1 MAVLPIN
8 IDDILNGGSVE
19 WERLEFKKGWNP
31 LEVLHTTCAFANDIN
46 NWGGGY
52 IFIGIEE
59 ADGRPVL
66 PPTGLPSSKLDD
78 IQKKLVELGNLLRPD
93 YHPVVEPRVYQG
105 KHILIFWCPG
115 GPTRPY
121 KAPKSLRS
129 ENKKREPL
137 IYEHYIRRNSRTLIA
152 NEKAIGMLY
161 ERANQIPFDDQI
173 NHHAQ
178 LEDFSLSLIRELLSE
193 VKSDLYSQI
202 GSIPLKTLCRNM
214 QIARGPEEHLMPIN
228 VGLMMFNENPELFFP
243 YTRIEV
249 VEFRD
254 QEGDSFSEKIFKGP
268 IHKQLSE
275 ALRYIQS
282 MYIREEVRKVP
293 NRAEADRFYNYPFVA
308 IEESLANAIYHRDYK
323 KREPIEVRIHPDR
336 IEIQSF
342 PGPLPPITIE
352 ELNKGQQIKVRE
364 YRNRRIGDFL
374 KELHLTEGRCTGIPK
389 IQRSMRDNGS
399 QEALFETDENRSY
412 FLTTLP
418 IHPALRDKIPSESTQ
433 LTPESAQL
441 TPESAQFTSSEW
453 PESLQAMLNS
463 LGSRPDKEKLCKV
476 ILELC
481 SVRPLSATEL
491 STILGRKSKKAL
503 VRDHLTPLK
512 KDSLL
517 QIDNPKAHAANQKYR
532 TTVT

>member
-1 MAVLPIN
+1 
-8 IDDILNGGSVE
+8 
-19 WERLEFKKGWNP
+19 
-31 LEVLHTTCAFANDIN
+31 
-46 NWGGGY
+46 
-52 IFIGIEE
+52 
-59 ADGRPVL
+59 
-66 PPTGLPSSKLDD
+66 
-78 IQKKLVELGNLLRPD
+78 
-93 YHPVVEPRVYQG
+93 
-105 KHILIFWCPG
+105 
-115 GPTRPY
+115 
-121 KAPKSLRS
+121 
-129 ENKKREPL
+129 
-137 IYEHYIRRNSRTLIA
+137 
-152 NEKAIGMLY
+152 
-161 ERANQIPFDDQI
+161 
-173 NHHAQ
+173 
-178 LEDFSLSLIRELLSE
+178 
-193 VKSDLYSQI
+193 
-202 GSIPLKTLCRNM
+202 
-214 QIARGPEEHLMPIN
+214 MPIN

-275 ALRYIQS
+275 ALCYIQS
-282 MYIREEVRKVP
+282 MYIREEVRKVL

-342 PGPLPPITIE
+342 PGPLPPITME

>member
-1 MAVLPIN
+1 
-8 IDDILNGGSVE
+8 
-19 WERLEFKKGWNP
+19 
-31 LEVLHTTCAFANDIN
+31 
-46 NWGGGY
+46 
-52 IFIGIEE
+52 
-59 ADGRPVL
+59 
-66 PPTGLPSSKLDD
+66 
-78 IQKKLVELGNLLRPD
+78 LLRPD
-93 YHPVVEPRVYQG
+93 YHPVVEPRIHQG
-105 KHILIFWCPG
+105 KHILILWCPG

-137 IYEHYIRRNSRTLIA
+137 IYEHYIRRNSRTVIA

-173 NHHAQ
+173 NHNAQ
-178 LEDFSLSLIRELLSE
+178 LEDFNLGLIREFLGN
-193 VKSDLYSQI
+193 VKSDLYAQI
-202 GSIPLKTLCRNM
+202 GSTPLKILCRNM

-228 VGLMMFNENPELFFP
+228 VGLMMFNENPEVFFP

-282 MYIREEVRKVP
+282 MYIREEVRKIP
-293 NRAEADRFYNYPFVA
+293 HRAEADRFYNYPFVA

-323 KREPIEVRIHPDR
+323 KREPIEIRIHPDR

-342 PGPLPPITIE
+342 PGPLPPITME

-399 QEALFETDENRSY
+399 PEARFETDEDRSY
-412 FLTTLP
+412 FLATVP
-418 IHPALRDKIPSESTQ
+418 IHPTLKPEKTPESTQ
-433 LTPESAQL
+433 LTLKSTQL
-441 TPESAQFTSSEW
+441 ISQSTQLSLAEW
-453 PESLQAMLNS
+453 PEELQKRLKS
-463 LGSRPDKEKLCKV
+463 LGSRPCKEKLREV
-476 ILELC
+476 IVKLC
-481 SVRPLSATEL
+481 GIRPLSAVEL
-491 STILGRKSKKAL
+491 ASILGKKSKKAL
-503 VRDHLTPLK
+503 VRDHLTPLRQEGK
-512 KDSLL
+512 LRV
-517 QIDNPKAHAANQKYR
+517 DNPKEHAANQKYR
-532 TTVT
+532 SCSD